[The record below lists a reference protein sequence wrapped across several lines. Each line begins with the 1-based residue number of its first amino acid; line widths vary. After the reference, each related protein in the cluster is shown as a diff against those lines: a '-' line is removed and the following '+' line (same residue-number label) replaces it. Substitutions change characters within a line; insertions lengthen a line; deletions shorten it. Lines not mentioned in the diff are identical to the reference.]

1 MRIEHA
7 HGGILT
13 FSHAIH
19 RKIKYMRKTNTYN
32 ESILNNWNEL
42 KKVTIVLLENLNN
55 QQSLLSSAAIEGLSL
70 VGSVISLPLPEKAE
84 ESNADKMKVDLESGA
99 HSKASVEKCVL
110 QILKSAHSRP
120 KNREMA
126 AMCLGCLAIGDGQYF
141 AEKNIN
147 AFVSMLKLT
156 KEVELNIAIAK
167 SIVYTI
173 LGREYDNGD
182 VNENQSNE
190 HCDDNRLNDFLI
202 TIIRMVSDPNP
213 ASRMATAI
221 WLIAIV
227 KNCSKREPIL
237 KNRGLL
243 QLAFTELLSDDS
255 GKQDFIKFLK

>member
-1 MRIEHA
+1 MRIEHS

-32 ESILNNWNEL
+32 ELMLNNWNEL
-42 KKVTIVLLENLNN
+42 KKATIVLIENLNN
-55 QQSLLSSAAIEGLSL
+55 QQSLLSSASIEGLSL
-70 VGSVISLPLPEKAE
+70 VGSVIPLPLPEATE
-84 ESNADKMKVDLESGA
+84 ESSSDKMEIDNESGA
-99 HSKASVEKCVL
+99 YSKTSVEKCIL

-120 KNREMA
+120 KNRELA
-126 AMCLGCLAIGDGQYF
+126 AICLGCLAIGDGKYF

-147 AFVSMLKLT
+147 AYVSMLKLT

-167 SIVYTI
+167 GIVYTI

-182 VNENQSNE
+182 LNDDQSNV

-202 TIIRMVSDPNP
+202 KIIRMVSDPNP
-213 ASRMATAI
+213 ASRMTTAI

-227 KNCSKREPIL
+227 KNCSKRSPIL
-237 KNRGLL
+237 TNRGLL

-255 GKQDFIKFLK
+255 GK